1 MDFEITSEIVETLG
15 VLSESG
21 TWKKEVNIVQWGE
34 SIAKYD
40 IRSWNKDHSR
50 AGKGIS
56 LSLQEIKELKKILN
70 KLEI

>member
-1 MDFEITSEIVETLG
+1 ME
-15 VLSESG
+15 
-21 TWKKEVNIVQWGE
+21 KEVNIVQWGD

>member
-1 MDFEITSEIVETLG
+1 MDLEIKKLIIENLG
-15 VLSESG
+15 VLSENGS
-21 TWKKEVNIVQWGE
+21 WKKEFNIVQWGD